1 MTTLPKIPEKPKLKL
16 LPIVKE
22 VKQTI
27 KGRGGTGSM
36 YLEDLNNLSFSVV
49 KTATVLFVT
58 VVRLI
63 LNFWLYFGCTSLAC
77 YGLSVRLCALNI
89 ILKR

>member
-49 KTATVLFVT
+49 KTATL
-58 VVRLI
+58 
-63 LNFWLYFGCTSLAC
+63 
-77 YGLSVRLCALNI
+77 LSVCYCSLDIKL
-89 ILKR
+89 LVVF